1 MPGGLVA
8 YEGDSDSGDD
18 IAQKTD
24 TKLKVKADNAAEPR
38 LQKKSQII
46 IKRPKIQRPKG
57 HVSIGITQAESL
69 PTPAAASTSTAT
81 VDISTTNETDDSN
94 VERIRAFLRPPPV
107 PGVDD
112 WGIPPAVT
120 PEESMCDPAVEA
132 KLNQFL
138 QLKSLP
144 VPKHFND
151 TLMSNRS
158 FRNPHL
164 YAQMVEF
171 IDIDE
176 RSTNFPKQIWDPDQV
191 RYGEWNAEKI
201 ATYQKTR
208 SEQQSQQSKA

>member
-1 MPGGLVA
+1 VFLYSP
-8 YEGDSDSGDD
+8 SH
-18 IAQKTD
+18 IA
-24 TKLKVKADNAAEPR
+24 R
-38 LQKKSQII
+38 LQKKSQVI

-69 PTPAAASTSTAT
+69 PITPAEASASKTA
-81 VDISTTNETDDSN
+81 VEISTTNETDDLN
-94 VERIRAFLRPPPV
+94 VERIRAFLRPPPI

-176 RSTNFPKQIWDPDQV
+176 RSTNFPKHIWDPDQV
-191 RYGEWNAEKI
+191 RYSEWNAEKI
-201 ATYQKTR
+201 GMLFGFTPLETNT
-208 SEQQSQQSKA
+208 